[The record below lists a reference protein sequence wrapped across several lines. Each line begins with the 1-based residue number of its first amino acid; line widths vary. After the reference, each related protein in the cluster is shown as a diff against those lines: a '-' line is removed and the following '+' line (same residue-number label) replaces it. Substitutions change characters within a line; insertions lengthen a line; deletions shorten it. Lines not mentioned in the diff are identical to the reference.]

1 MSKRNLIILI
11 LVAVEVVLIAGA
23 YNLGTRQKSSSTQEA
38 PTSLDEKI
46 KGTAI
51 VSVTN
56 KGFTPG
62 TITVSKDTLITFTN
76 KDSKQHRVSSDPHP
90 THTKLKGFDS
100 PNLKKGESY
109 FFLFDKK
116 GTFTYHDHLNP
127 LKFQGTVV
135 VQ

>member
-56 KGFTPG
+56 KGFIPG
-62 TITVSKDTLITFTN
+62 TITVSKNTLITFTN

-90 THTKLKGFDS
+90 THTNLKGFDS
-100 PNLKKGESY
+100 PSLENGESY

-127 LKFQGTVV
+127 LKFHGTVV